1 MTSKI
6 KVISL
11 DLDGV
16 LYDGQSAAFALA
28 QQIGLKDQYLRL
40 LQRIDQENLDFQKT
54 VIEVAKLWKG
64 TPVDATYHY
73 LVKTLPLLDGAE
85 ETVATLQEWGYEVGC
100 ISSGVSQFFMEPLS
114 RRLNLAFAYSH
125 ILGSENQ
132 VHDGTVQFIMAGPEK
147 ATTIWN
153 YAQIKGHSLDSIA
166 SVGNGINDIELFS
179 ISAFSIAFNPL
190 DKAVSDAATVTVES
204 KDLRSILQYFE
215 RG

>member
-40 LQRIDQENLDFQKT
+40 LQRIEQENLGFQET

-64 TPVDATYHY
+64 IPVDATYHY
-73 LVKTLPLLDGAE
+73 LVKTLPLLEGAE

-190 DKAVSDAATVTVES
+190 DKVVSDAATVTVES

>member
-40 LQRIDQENLDFQKT
+40 LQRIEQENLGFQET

-64 TPVDATYHY
+64 IPVDATYHY
-73 LVKTLPLLDGAE
+73 LVKTLPLLEGAE

-179 ISAFSIAFNPL
+179 ISGFSIAFNPL

>member
-153 YAQIKGHSLDSIA
+153 YAQIKGHSVDSIA

-179 ISAFSIAFNPL
+179 ISGFSIAFNPL

-215 RG
+215 RV

>member
-40 LQRIDQENLDFQKT
+40 LQRIEQENLGFQET

-64 TPVDATYHY
+64 IPVDATYHY
-73 LVKTLPLLDGAE
+73 LVKTLPLLEGAE